1 MEKRRLSKILAKANA
16 AQVRQMAEK
25 IRKQYEVI
33 VIKAPE
39 KSLTMIKM
47 RDPVKETLFFLGE
60 VIVCEA
66 IVDLAGKKGVAVL
79 MGDDFDKVLDMAVID
94 AACNAG
100 VFARYDELE
109 RLEREQ
115 KIQLEKERA
124 MFLKTMVSFH
134 SMDSAVAP

>member
-1 MEKRRLSKILAKANA
+1 MEKRRLSKILAKADA

-25 IRKQYEVI
+25 IRKQYEVT

-66 IVDLAGKKGVAVL
+66 IVCLDGIKGMAVI
-79 MGDDFDKVLDMAVID
+79 MGDDFEKVLDMAIID
-94 AACNAG
+94 ASCNKG
-100 VFARYDELE
+100 VFTDEGLLVELE
-109 RLEREQ
+109 KAQQTRV
-115 KIQLEKERA
+115 EKENA
-124 MFLKTMVSFH
+124 MFMHFRPLW
-134 SMDSAVAP
+134 

>member
-1 MEKRRLSKILAKANA
+1 MEKRRLSKILAKADA

-25 IRKQYEVI
+25 IRKQYEVT

-66 IVDLAGKKGVAVL
+66 IVCLDGIKGMAVI
-79 MGDDFDKVLDMAVID
+79 MGDDFER
-94 AACNAG
+94 
-100 VFARYDELE
+100 RYWIWQSLMRHATKASLQTKDCW
-109 RLEREQ
+109 
-115 KIQLEKERA
+115 
-124 MFLKTMVSFH
+124 
-134 SMDSAVAP
+134 

>member
-1 MEKRRLSKILAKANA
+1 MEKRRLSKILAKADA

-25 IRKQYEVI
+25 IRKQYEVT

-66 IVDLAGKKGVAVL
+66 IVC
-79 MGDDFDKVLDMAVID
+79 LDGTKAWRLSWGMILK
-94 AACNAG
+94 
-100 VFARYDELE
+100 RYWIWQSLTRHATKASLQTKDCW
-109 RLEREQ
+109 
-115 KIQLEKERA
+115 
-124 MFLKTMVSFH
+124 
-134 SMDSAVAP
+134 

>member
-1 MEKRRLSKILAKANA
+1 MEKRRLSKILAKADA

-25 IRKQYEVI
+25 IRKQYEVT

-66 IVDLAGKKGVAVL
+66 IVCLDGIKGMAVI
-79 MGDDFDKVLDMAVID
+79 MGDDFEKVLDMAIID
-94 AACNAG
+94 AAQQTR
-100 VFARYDELE
+100 V
-109 RLEREQ
+109 
-115 KIQLEKERA
+115 EKENA
-124 MFLKTMVSFH
+124 MFMQTMVNFTT
-134 SMDSAVAP
+134 MTPEA

>member
-1 MEKRRLSKILAKANA
+1 MEKRRLSKILAKADA

-25 IRKQYEVI
+25 IRKQYEVT

-66 IVDLAGKKGVAVL
+66 IVCLDGTKGMAVI
-79 MGDDFDKVLDMAVID
+79 MGDDFEKVLDMAIID
-94 AACNAG
+94 AAGNKG
-100 VFARYDELE
+100 VFTDEMLLVELE
-109 RLEREQ
+109 KAQQTRA
-115 KIQLEKERA
+115 EKENA
-124 MFLKTMVSFH
+124 MFMQTMVNFTT
-134 SMDSAVAP
+134 MTPEA